1 MTFKVAQLL
10 ELPGMPPYQEIFK
23 QAGVKAKLIKKI
35 DPIPLTEDQIIAA
48 VGDADAAIAGTT
60 VQPFSRK
67 VLATLQNCRFVM
79 SIGIGYDNLDV
90 DAATELGIL
99 AANIPD
105 YCLEEVSD
113 HAMALI
119 LACTRRVVQLD
130 GIVKKG
136 GWQSQAEPYIQSE
149 IWPKLSRLH
158 GQTLGLVGLGRIARA
173 LVPKAKGFGLKIIAY
188 DPYIEPK
195 VFRELEVEKV
205 NLDQLL
211 TRSDIVSVHVP
222 LIPETKHLLGLRQLK
237 RMKPT
242 ACLINTARGP
252 LVDHEALYLALSKGY
267 ISAAAIDVTDPEPL
281 PTDSP
286 LLKLDNII
294 VTAHCGGLS
303 PLAFDEMLRRPGEEI
318 IRVVRGEWPVG
329 LLNPQVKTRYYQRWG
344 AGLTQQQG
352 KLRHK
357 DVARRNDGER

>member
-1 MTFKVAQLL
+1 
-10 ELPGMPPYQEIFK
+10 
-23 QAGVKAKLIKKI
+23 
-35 DPIPLTEDQIIAA
+35 
-48 VGDADAAIAGTT
+48 
-60 VQPFSRK
+60 
-67 VLATLQNCRFVM
+67 
-79 SIGIGYDNLDV
+79 
-90 DAATELGIL
+90 
-99 AANIPD
+99 
-105 YCLEEVSD
+105 
-113 HAMALI
+113 MALI

-149 IWPKLSRLH
+149 IWPKLSRLR

-188 DPYIEPK
+188 DPHIGAE
-195 VFRELEVEKV
+195 VFRELEAENV

-211 TRSDIVSVHVP
+211 TRADIVSVHVP
-222 LIPETKHLLGLRQLK
+222 SIPETMHLLGLEQLK
-237 RMKPT
+237 KMKPT
-242 ACLINTARGP
+242 ACLINTSRGAV
-252 LVDHEALYLALSKGY
+252 VDHDALYVALSKGH

-294 VTAHCGGLS
+294 ITAHCGGIS

-318 IRVVRGEWPVG
+318 IRVLRGEWPVG